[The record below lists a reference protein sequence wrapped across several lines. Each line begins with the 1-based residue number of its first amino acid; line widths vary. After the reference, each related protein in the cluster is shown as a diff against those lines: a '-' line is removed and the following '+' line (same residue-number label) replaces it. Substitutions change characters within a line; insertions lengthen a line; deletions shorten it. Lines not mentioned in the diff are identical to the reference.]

1 MTTLL
6 IFAALLIYM
15 APLQASP
22 TPEPKPAPGAQ
33 AQLPFGIPVPAANR
47 WPGVMTSSRSR
58 SVFGE

>member
-15 APLQASP
+15 APLQAGP
-22 TPEPKPAPGAQ
+22 VPEPKPAPGAQ

-47 WPGVMTSSRSR
+47 CPGVMTQLSKS
-58 SVFGE
+58 